1 MNIRQ
6 TEEKITA
13 LYERLSCD
21 DDLAGDSNSITNQ
34 KRYLQDYAESHEFS
48 NCVHYS
54 DDGWS
59 GGNFERPAWKRM
71 VADIEANKIGTVI
84 VKDMSRIG
92 REYLQTGFYVDV
104 FFRQHNVRFIAISNG
119 IDSLDMTT
127 SEYVPFINVINEFYL
142 RDISKKQKAAYQARS
157 KAGMPVT
164 NHVVYGYK
172 KDPEQK
178 HHWIID
184 EEAAPV
190 VRRIFQMAASG
201 NGTGVIACALRDDHV
216 ERPSVHFARMGIGIQ
231 KNTADMSRLY
241 DWTATSVA
249 QIIERPEYMGH
260 TVNFKTWT
268 ESYKDKKKKKVPL
281 EERILIENTHE
292 AIVDP
297 DTWELAQ
304 NARKTVHRTDKT
316 GIANPF
322 TGLLF
327 CADCGEK
334 MYNHR
339 GQPKEGKPNG
349 GIDPDTGLLPNDHY
363 QCSSYSGTNMRTVKE
378 CSNHYIST
386 KALRVLVLET
396 IRLTSKYAIENQE
409 EFVQKVRDATEIRQ
423 SQEAKELIK
432 QINKAKKRS
441 AELDITIKKLYDSY
455 AAEKISE
462 SRFETLLADYE
473 KEQAEVNDLATANQ
487 IKLDAYEA
495 DTDKVNQFLNLAKKY
510 TDFSELTPQ
519 MIYEFIDRI
528 EVHAPV
534 RDDGVRSQEVDIYLK
549 YIGKFD
555 IATLDAE
562 PDDPNEQERLH
573 KRREYQRE
581 YRRKKKENQA
591 TTEMND
597 PKKSA

>member
-34 KRYLQDYAESHEFS
+34 KRYLQDYADSHEFT

-104 FFRQHNVRFIAISNG
+104 FFREHNVRFIAISNG

-349 GIDPDTGLLPNDHY
+349 GIDPDTCLLPNDHY

-528 EVHAPV
+528 EVHAPI

-549 YIGKFD
+549 YIGNFD
-555 IATLDAE
+555 IAALDAE
-562 PDDPNEQERLH
+562 PGDPDEQERLH

-581 YRRKKKENQA
+581 YRRKKKENHA